1 MKLWERSSPKKGATK
16 PMGHPTPIR
25 ISKRTAIVAGLA
37 ILATVVLVLWAVPS
51 VLISVV
57 GGFGLALVLSFPVR
71 TLSRWMPRG
80 IAIRSSQNSPSTHL
94 ARIIHERSGWL
105 RFARGKADED
115 PSKAA
120 KSPHIDSDRSKSRSP
135 YSSTKLGFVNNPG

>member
-1 MKLWERSSPKKGATK
+1 MVPERTEAYAGVDV
-16 PMGHPTPIR
+16 
-25 ISKRTAIVAGLA
+25 SKER
-37 ILATVVLVLWAVPS
+37 
-51 VLISVV
+51 
-57 GGFGLALVLSFPVR
+57 
-71 TLSRWMPRG
+71 
-80 IAIRSSQNSPSTHL
+80 L